1 MNKFFKLSLGSL
13 VLAGAAGAAIAAPEV
28 KQVTEARAV
37 DARTTR
43 VRIEGLVSL
52 KVRKGDVA
60 RLVITGDPRWVART
74 VSVQKGDI
82 ISIDMETQNGTMVSG
97 KSVSAELTLPQ
108 LREVVSESLGSTDI
122 RGFSGTDLHLALDGA
137 GSMKVVCNYRNV
149 NAKLGGLGSMNIE
162 GGDSDTYDVDLH
174 GAGYVTLAGTTKSL
188 KASLG
193 GLGGLDARNFESQ
206 SVDLDMSG
214 LGNAV
219 VHARQNANLNLS
231 GMGSVT
237 VFGKPAA
244 RKVSVDGLGNVNWK

>member
-1 MNKFFKLSLGSL
+1 MNTFFKMSMSAL
-13 VLAGAAGAAIAAPEV
+13 VLATAAGAAVAGQEH
-28 KQVTEARAV
+28 KHVTETRPV
-37 DARTTR
+37 DARTVR
-43 VRIEGLVSL
+43 VKVEGLVSL
-52 KVRKGDVA
+52 KVRQGDVA
-60 RLVITGDPRWVART
+60 RLVITGDPRWVSKT
-74 VSVQKGDI
+74 VAVQKGDTI
-82 ISIDMETQNGTMVSG
+82 NIDTEMQSGNVVSH

-108 LREVVSESLGSTDI
+108 LREVVSESLGATDI

-149 NAKLGGLGSMNIE
+149 NAKLGGLGSLNIE
-162 GGDSDTYDVDLH
+162 GGDSDSYDVDLH
-174 GAGYVTLAGTTKSL
+174 GAGYVTLAGSSKTL

-193 GLGGLDARNFESQ
+193 GLGGLDARRFESL

>member
-1 MNKFFKLSLGSL
+1 MNMFFKMSLGA
-13 VLAGAAGAAIAAPEV
+13 LALATAAGTAIAGPDV
-28 KQVTEARAV
+28 KHVTESRPV
-37 DARTTR
+37 DARTVR
-43 VRIEGLVSL
+43 VKVEGLVSL
-52 KVRKGDVA
+52 KVRQGDVA
-60 RLVITGDPRWVART
+60 RLVITGDPRYVSKTVA
-74 VSVQKGDI
+74 VQKGD
-82 ISIDMETQNGTMVSG
+82 SINIDTEQKDGHWSN

-149 NAKLGGLGSMNIE
+149 NAKLGGLGSLNIE
-162 GGDSDTYDVDLH
+162 GGDSDNYDVDLH
-174 GAGYVTLAGTTKSL
+174 GAGYVTLAGSGKTL

-193 GLGGLDARNFESQ
+193 GLGGLDARRFESL

-237 VFGKPAA
+237 VFGKPAG

>member
-1 MNKFFKLSLGSL
+1 MNMFFKMGLGSL
-13 VLAGAAGAAIAAPEV
+13 VLAGAASTAIAAPEH
-28 KQVTEARAV
+28 KHVTESRPV
-37 DARTTR
+37 DARTVR
-43 VRIEGLVSL
+43 VKVEGLVSL
-52 KVRKGDVA
+52 KVRQGDVA
-60 RLVITGDPRWVART
+60 RLVITGDPRWVSKT
-74 VSVQKGDI
+74 VAVQKGD
-82 ISIDMETQNGTMVSG
+82 SIHIDTDVQNGYVGSH

-122 RGFSGTDLHLALDGA
+122 RGFTGSDLHLALDGA

-149 NAKLGGLGSMNIE
+149 NANLGGLGSLNIE
-162 GGDSDTYDVDLH
+162 GGDSDNYDVNLR
-174 GAGYVTLAGTTKSL
+174 GAGYVTLAGTGKTL

-193 GLGGLDARNFESQ
+193 GLGGLDARRFESM

-214 LGNAV
+214 LGNAI

-237 VFGKPAA
+237 VFGKPAG